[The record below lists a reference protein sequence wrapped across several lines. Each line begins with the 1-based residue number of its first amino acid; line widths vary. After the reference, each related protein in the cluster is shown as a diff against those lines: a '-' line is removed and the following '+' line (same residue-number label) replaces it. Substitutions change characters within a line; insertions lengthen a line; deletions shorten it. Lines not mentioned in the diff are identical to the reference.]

1 MAKTMAWVVGMVFVL
16 LGILG
21 FIPNPIV
28 GMEGVFMTNAA
39 HNIIHLVSGI
49 YLIIAAMQSIRAAKM
64 AFKVVGIVYLLVTIL
79 GFLTIGASGMG
90 SLLGLVSMNAADN
103 YLHLVLTAV
112 FLALGFMGADTKTAA
127 MPEAAV

>member
-1 MAKTMAWVVGMVFVL
+1 MAWVVGMVFVL

-127 MPEAAV
+127 MPDAAV

>member
-103 YLHLVLTAV
+103 YFHLVLTAV